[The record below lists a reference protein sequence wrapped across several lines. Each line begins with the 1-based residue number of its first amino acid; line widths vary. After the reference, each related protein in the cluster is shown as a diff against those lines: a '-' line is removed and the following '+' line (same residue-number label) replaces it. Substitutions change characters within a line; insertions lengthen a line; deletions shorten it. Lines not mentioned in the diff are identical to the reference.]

1 MDLKIGL
8 VDSPREVEVE
18 LPDDIDREELRKT
31 VISSEWFWLEDKKG
45 RSIGVDGKKVT
56 YVVIGSQR
64 EERRVGFGAE

>member
-18 LPDDIDREELRKT
+18 LPEDIDREELRGQ
-31 VISSEWFWLEDKKG
+31 VVSGDWFWLEDKKG
-45 RSIGVDGKKVT
+45 RSIGVDGKKVA

-64 EERRVGFGAE
+64 EERRVGFGA